1 MRHSAQPEIVTSK
14 GPAAGRL
21 VGVNHLQ
28 FIVNDINESV
38 RFYRDILGLCVI
50 RTKSDYPAPGRGYR
64 ILHNVFFDLGNSE
77 YLSLIQIDESSAGQQ
92 AEPSVS
98 SDWLWPDNSARHVKP
113 AKMDHLAFNVPTHDD
128 MTWFHEHLMQSGVK
142 VSPIVFRPEESW
154 VESMYFY
161 DPNGIPLEIATL
173 DLDSPRWD
181 GFDAGVWFWD
191 REMAALRDFEG

>member
-1 MRHSAQPEIVTSK
+1 MSDTAPARIVTTK

-38 RFYRDILGLCVI
+38 RFYRDVLGLRVT
-50 RTKSDYPAPGRGYR
+50 RSKSDYPAPGRGYR

-77 YLSLIQIDESSAGQQ
+77 YLSLIQIHEQSAEL

-98 SDWLWPDNSARHVKP
+98 SDWLWPDNTAKHNKP
-113 AKMDHLAFNVPTHDD
+113 TKMDHLAFNVPTHDD
-128 MTWFHEHLMQSGVK
+128 MVWFHEHLTQHGVK

-173 DLDSPRWD
+173 DLGSSRWD
-181 GFDAGVWFWD
+181 GFDPETWFWD
-191 REMAALRDFEG
+191 REMPALRDAED